1 MDPALINK
9 LLMVALPSLAAGVV
23 VFAPLWWRLNQ
34 RGAALDPIRSITPD
48 STAGEPLWATPL
60 VLGLLTAVMTQV
72 IRERVSLVPHA
83 GADWLLWVAV
93 ATGVLGG
100 AAKLVRVGAG
110 PRWLVR
116 VALMLAVGWVVL
128 RQPILNRFTTGQS
141 ALWLGG
147 FVVWTGVAL
156 WALERVAHR
165 ARGPAGPAVM
175 AIFAGAASQLLVL
188 GYASL
193 SLGQVPS
200 VLAAALVGIA
210 AVAVWRPRLSLAFGG
225 AEVPV
230 VVCAASLL
238 LGLFAASIDTGAT
251 KPFLWAGLLLL
262 CPLAAL
268 LADVPPLARW
278 TGPAWGWKRLVL
290 RVALAATPAGAAV
303 GGAASTYQFPDASD
317 DPYALVQPV
326 APAAATAAAA
336 NSPAAPAPATDAAR
350 ACML

>member
-9 LLMVALPSLAAGVV
+9 LAMVALPSLAAGVV
-23 VFAPLWWRLNQ
+23 VFALLWWRLNQ
-34 RGAALDPIRSITPD
+34 RGPALDPIRGITAD
-48 STAGEPLWATPL
+48 STAGEPLWAAPL
-60 VLGLLTAVMTQV
+60 ALGLLTGVMTQV
-72 IRERVSLVPHA
+72 IRERVTLVPQA

-93 ATGVLGG
+93 ATGLLAG
-100 AAKLVRVGAG
+100 AAKLVRVGPG
-110 PRWLVR
+110 PRWVAR
-116 VALMLAVGWVVL
+116 VALLLAVGWVVL

-147 FVVWTGVAL
+147 FVLWAGVAL

-165 ARGPAGPAVM
+165 ARGPAGPVVM

-210 AVAVWRPRLSLAFGG
+210 GVAVWRPRLSLAFGG
-225 AEVPV
+225 AEVPA

-238 LGLFAASIDTGAT
+238 LGLFAASLDDGAT

-262 CPLAAL
+262 SPLAAL
-268 LADVPPLARW
+268 LADVPPVARW
-278 TGPAWGWKRLVL
+278 AGPAWGWKSLLIRA
-290 RVALAATPAGAAV
+290 ALAAIPAGAAV
-303 GGAASTYQFPDASD
+303 GGAASTYQFPDESD
-317 DPYALVQPV
+317 DPYALVEPAIPAERGV
-326 APAAATAAAA
+326 SAPGEGRSRT
-336 NSPAAPAPATDAAR
+336 
-350 ACML
+350 L